1 MSKKKKKTPVRGS
14 HPDESY
20 VAGNVKNLFLDREVK
35 ALSNLSFKKNGKE
48 VPVNVQIAD
57 YLKAMKLI
65 ESEALLRMYIRES
78 LKPRNTKLTESLTKT
93 DRYEI
98 RSMIRR
104 VIDVAYM
111 DELKKKIVKE
121 ITKILKGK
129 ENQDVIVDVTKKVLK
144 KFHREL
150 YFDYTPVLSRLKI

>member
-1 MSKKKKKTPVRGS
+1 MLAITPS
-14 HPDESY
+14 PSTT
-20 VAGNVKNLFLDREVK
+20 
-35 ALSNLSFKKNGKE
+35 ST
-48 VPVNVQIAD
+48 I
-57 YLKAMKLI
+57 I
-65 ESEALLRMYIRES
+65 E

-93 DRYEI
+93 DRNEI

-104 VIDVAYM
+104 EIDVAYR

>member
-93 DRYEI
+93 DRNEI

-104 VIDVAYM
+104 EIDVAYR

-129 ENQDVIVDVTKKVLK
+129 ENKDVIVDVTKKVLK

-150 YFDYTPVLSRLKI
+150 YFDYSPVLSRLKI